1 VNPASP
7 TGILRPRFPRDPTNQ
22 PGLVFPQSPGIILET
37 FGHALLVVAAHL
49 SLFLIHLP
57 PTNLHSMLTVFS
69 SQALVGIVYG

>member
-37 FGHALLVVAAHL
+37 FGHALLVVA
-49 SLFLIHLP
+49 
-57 PTNLHSMLTVFS
+57 
-69 SQALVGIVYG
+69 VGIHWQFLRTDASHFRLRPSLSSSPYITTLRP